1 MGRGPV
7 GRYGPQ
13 SHPEGFVR
21 MQAQAG
27 AAIAA
32 KVAYLA
38 GKLGPVI
45 GEMQYDESYFFSQA
59 LGAAMIYWSP
69 DTAGT
74 GAHVVYGEI
83 RNRYDNLT
91 GPHGYLGLP
100 LLDEMDTYD
109 GARRVSYFQHGYIT
123 WNRSGPHGGYA
134 TDEGT
139 PGWEYIRGFFSAEDR
154 RHMLYGSPDGTP
166 VSPLDLDDY
175 DTVNSMAAA
184 IFDRVRRPYDDKL
197 RMPPPPDPQ
206 WPAELVDSFR
216 AWMIC
221 GKPR

>member
-109 GARRVSYFQHGYIT
+109 GPVES
-123 WNRSGPHGGYA
+123 A
-134 TDEGT
+134 TSSTDTSLGT
-139 PGWEYIRGFFSAEDR
+139 A
-154 RHMLYGSPDGTP
+154 
-166 VSPLDLDDY
+166 
-175 DTVNSMAAA
+175 
-184 IFDRVRRPYDDKL
+184 
-197 RMPPPPDPQ
+197 
-206 WPAELVDSFR
+206 
-216 AWMIC
+216 
-221 GKPR
+221 